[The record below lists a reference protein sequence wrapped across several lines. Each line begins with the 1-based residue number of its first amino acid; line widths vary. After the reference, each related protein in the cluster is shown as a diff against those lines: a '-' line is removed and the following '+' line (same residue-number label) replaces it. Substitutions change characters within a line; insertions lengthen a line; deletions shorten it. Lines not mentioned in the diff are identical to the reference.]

1 MEYGTAQI
9 HDITFS
15 NYHRELRVRELTQ
28 VAVTVQKAERARYDR
43 LKRIMLA
50 AGTQEF
56 AQDVGWQGNTQ
67 KLSEYLRGKRTNCDR
82 CRLLKDVSRQ

>member
-1 MEYGTAQI
+1 MHERVNGDDHPWAMEYGTAQI

-56 AQDVGWQGNTQ
+56 AQDVGR
-67 KLSEYLRGKRTNCDR
+67 EI
-82 CRLLKDVSRQ
+82 LKS